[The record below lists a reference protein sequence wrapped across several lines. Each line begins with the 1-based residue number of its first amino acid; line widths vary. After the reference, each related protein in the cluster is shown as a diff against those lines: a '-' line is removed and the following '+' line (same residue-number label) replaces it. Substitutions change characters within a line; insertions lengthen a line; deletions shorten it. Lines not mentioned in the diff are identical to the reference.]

1 MRWHERWLPHEKITP
16 MAVTPLDN
24 GDTTMARKGRAQ
36 ATSPIPDW
44 ATLRPPVT
52 ETLLA
57 DITRRIVEKFQPY
70 KVVLFGSYAYGTP
83 DLDSDVDL
91 LVVMDSDESIV
102 QRIRRVTEV
111 AKVRF
116 VPMDII
122 VRTPA
127 ELAERLAMGDFFLA
141 EILEKGKVLYRRESS
156 C

>member
-1 MRWHERWLPHEKITP
+1 MSLE
-16 MAVTPLDN
+16 N
-24 GDTTMARKGRAQ
+24 GDTTMAGKGKTQ
-36 ATSPIPDW
+36 ATRPIPNW

-52 ETLLA
+52 EALLA
-57 DITRRIVEKFQPY
+57 DITQRIVKKFQPY

-91 LVVMDSDESIV
+91 LVVIDSDEPMG
-102 QRIRRVTEV
+102 QRMRRVTEM

-116 VPMDII
+116 LPMDII

-141 EILEKGKVLYRRESS
+141 EILEKDKVLYRRESM

>member
-1 MRWHERWLPHEKITP
+1 MI
-16 MAVTPLDN
+16 
-24 GDTTMARKGRAQ
+24 RKGKAK
-36 ATSPIPDW
+36 ATRTIPDW

-52 ETLLA
+52 EALLA
-57 DITRRIVEKFQPY
+57 GITRRIVEKFQPH

-91 LVVMDSDESIV
+91 LVVLDSDEPMA

-116 VPMDII
+116 LPMDVL

-127 ELAERLAMGDFFLA
+127 EIAERLAMGDFFMA
-141 EILEKGKVLYRRESS
+141 EILEKGKVLYCRESA